1 MELSSYCEPLLAQLA
16 QPQVK
21 KNAKVLIEK
30 IIGGKNSNIYSI
42 STDKNEYTKNH
53 RMLDGSLKTVL
64 DSNKLNVSLLAN
76 ATDYFKTKDYV
87 VVLHDPS
94 DIRKKYSKKSENL
107 CKVQD
112 LDKKLINGYRTLNSA
127 CVNIKGKELHLLGCT
142 PYSTTDPNYL
152 KVEELNLYHNNK
164 LEDKKR
170 CKEVKLA
177 LEQGN
182 GYNLKT
188 LVKNQTTKITQQ
200 IRASNPDTVIVD
212 VYDRGFDDAEI
223 FEHETD
229 LGNLF
234 VIRGKLN
241 RNSDELILNSKGE
254 SKNVKLKNQ
263 QFFEG
268 EEVFY
273 QKMTLQSKTYQD
285 AKGAFEWNQ
294 VEINEKTYS
303 VVKIRFFTR
312 DNQGIFKEPMLLIT
326 NMQVDDLTLAQL
338 VFELYM
344 KRAKI
349 EGVFKFC
356 KEVLGWEDNRIPGYE
371 VVKNLLSLV
380 YFIAGY
386 FYEVEDELTKNE
398 TIQWI
403 AQLGGGKGKVTRQFI
418 LQGLANLINHKLTQ
432 HFFKEQGISQ
442 DQVEDALNKFT
453 FNQ

>member
-1 MELSSYCEPLLAQLA
+1 M
-16 QPQVK
+16 
-21 KNAKVLIEK
+21 IEK
-30 IIGGKNSNIYSI
+30 IIAGKNSNLYSL
-42 STDKNEYTKNH
+42 STDNNEYTKNH

-64 DSNKLNVSLLAN
+64 DSEKLNVSLLAN
-76 ATDYFKTKDYV
+76 ASDYFKNKDYV

-94 DIRKKYSKKSENL
+94 DIRKKYSKKAEKL

-127 CVNIKGKELHLLGCT
+127 CVNIKGKELRLLACT

-152 KVEELNLYHNNK
+152 KIEELKLYHGDK
-164 LEDKKR
+164 LEDKER
-170 CKEVKLA
+170 CKQIKLA

-188 LVKNQTTKITQQ
+188 LVKDHTSEITQQ
-200 IRASNPDTVIVD
+200 IRESSPDAVIVD

-241 RNSDELILNSKGE
+241 RNSDELIINSKGE

-273 QKMTLQSKTYQD
+273 KKMTLQGKTYQD
-285 AKGAFEWNQ
+285 AKGVFEWNQ
-294 VEINEKTYS
+294 VEINGKTYS

-326 NMQVDDLTLAQL
+326 NMQVEDLTLAQL

-356 KEVLGWEDNRIPGYE
+356 KEVLGWEDNRIPDYE
-371 VVKNLLSLV
+371 VIKNLLSLV

-386 FYEVEDELTKNE
+386 FYEIEDELTKDG

-403 AQLGGGKGKVTRQFI
+403 AELGGGKGKVTRQFI
-418 LQGLANLINHKLTQ
+418 LQGLANLINYKLTQ
-432 HFFKEQGISQ
+432 HFFKEQSISKN
-442 DQVEDALNKFT
+442 QVEDALNKFT

>member
-1 MELSSYCEPLLAQLA
+1 M
-16 QPQVK
+16 
-21 KNAKVLIEK
+21 
-30 IIGGKNSNIYSI
+30 
-42 STDKNEYTKNH
+42 
-53 RMLDGSLKTVL
+53 
-64 DSNKLNVSLLAN
+64 
-76 ATDYFKTKDYV
+76 
-87 VVLHDPS
+87 
-94 DIRKKYSKKSENL
+94 
-107 CKVQD
+107 
-112 LDKKLINGYRTLNSA
+112 NSA